1 MDLDVPLKIHA
12 TSGNA
17 VTGLRRF
24 IHRATGVGLCVILVY
39 GGWLIGEIHREIAFK
54 LVPVA
59 LLVGDI
65 EHPAHVIQYAGRRWA
80 AEVISNRVVS
90 WPIGGIREQTT
101 VSAGTGVDPLVSPHF
116 LDVIGEARLLVSEGW
131 GQRIRIVDSNSMR
144 FIDLPTPSDLSL
156 NAPHG
161 ICTSED
167 GEWLY
172 IADSLNSRIVRV
184 SLQSVRWE
192 IFPDHDRRV
201 AYGRQLLCRQDGLW
215 LANSHEDR
223 VGLNPGVGSNV
234 LRITDFASGR
244 SEVMAAFADTNVTGL
259 EVVDDRWLLVGLWGQ
274 RQTIGVVDLL
284 SESAVTYLPRR
295 EDIGGP
301 PYGFFFDKL
310 SRELLVAYLGDIRD
324 RSQTGGFAVYQV
336 PRG

>member
-1 MDLDVPLKIHA
+1 MI
-12 TSGNA
+12 
-17 VTGLRRF
+17 GLRRF
-24 IHRATGVGLCVILVY
+24 VHGVSGIGLCVVFVY
-39 GGWLIGEIHREIAFK
+39 GGWLIGESSRGLSFK
-54 LVPVA
+54 LVPVTMV
-59 LLVGDI
+59 VGEI
-65 EHPAHVIQYAGRRWA
+65 EHPAHVVQSAGRRWA

-90 WPIGGIREQTT
+90 WPIGRPREQIT
-101 VSAGTGVDPLVSPHF
+101 VSVETSLDPLASPHF
-116 LDVIGEARLLVSEGW
+116 LHVMGETRLLVSEGW
-131 GQRIRIVDSNSMR
+131 GQRIRMVDSNAMR
-144 FIDLPTPSDLSL
+144 YIALPTPSDLSL

-161 ICTSED
+161 ICTSEG

-184 SLQSVRWE
+184 SLQSQRWQ

-201 AYGRQLLCRQDGLW
+201 AYGRQLLCRRDGLW

-234 LRITDFASGR
+234 LRINDFQSGR
-244 SEVMAAFADTNVTGL
+244 SEVMAAFSDANMTGL
-259 EVVDDRWLLVGLWGQ
+259 EVIDDRWLLVGLWGQ

-295 EDIGGP
+295 DDMVGP
-301 PYGFFFDKL
+301 PYGFFFDKA
-310 SRELLVAYLGDIRD
+310 SRELLVAYLGDIRGG
-324 RSQTGGFAVYQV
+324 SQTGGFAVYRV